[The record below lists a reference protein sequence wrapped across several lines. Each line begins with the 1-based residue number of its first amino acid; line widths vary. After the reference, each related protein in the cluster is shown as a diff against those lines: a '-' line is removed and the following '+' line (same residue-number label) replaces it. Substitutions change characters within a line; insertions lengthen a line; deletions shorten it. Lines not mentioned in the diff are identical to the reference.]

1 MVKGPHNKSKNNIHR
16 IFYLQELKCVE
27 EQRYIW
33 HTYTFIQ
40 LQPDHL
46 ITLKVKTNWAYYYFI
61 ISRIYVYLPQLVSV
75 KYLIQNRWKFKPAT
89 MIVLVSW
96 LLQTVNTSLS
106 VWILIIAPLLYFAT
120 LFVFCVCGNNVN
132 LMK

>member
-46 ITLKVKTNWAYYYFI
+46 ITLKVITNWAYYYFI
-61 ISRIYVYLPQLVSV
+61 ISRIYVYLPLVSV
-75 KYLIQNRWKFKPAT
+75 KYLIQNRSKFKPVT